1 MSNGE
6 HYIVLLFDIIAV
18 CVMVVWSS
26 IFYIELIECCLI
38 MIFWLMTTYT
48 LGWKAMSS
56 PSVEL
61 ECIIFGGSSCQD
73 QYLLKITVKG
83 KASFKSLMIADD
95 TQIVQR
101 FETLWGAE
109 YAKKDDILW
118 SCNLDRLNNSKSV
131 AHKQDADIAN
141 DSEEAKNQKKQS
153 YSSGQLKLLPFKNKC
168 LLCNNPVS
176 LYLNNSSL
184 AKKSYSQP
192 DNESADVL

>member
-26 IFYIELIECCLI
+26 IFYIELIECYLI
-38 MIFWLMTTYT
+38 MIFWLMMTYT

-109 YAKKDDILW
+109 YPKKDDILW

-184 AKKSYSQP
+184 AKKTYSQP
-192 DNESADVL
+192 DNENADVL

>member
-18 CVMVVWSS
+18 CVMVAWSS

-73 QYLLKITVKG
+73 QYLLKITAKG

-168 LLCNNPVS
+168 ILCNNPVS

-184 AKKSYSQP
+184 AKKTYSQP

>member
-38 MIFWLMTTYT
+38 MIFWLMMTYT

-168 LLCNNPVS
+168 ILCNNPVS

>member
-168 LLCNNPVS
+168 ILCNNPVS

-184 AKKSYSQP
+184 AKKTYSQP

>member
-1 MSNGE
+1 
-6 HYIVLLFDIIAV
+6 
-18 CVMVVWSS
+18 
-26 IFYIELIECCLI
+26 
-38 MIFWLMTTYT
+38 
-48 LGWKAMSS
+48 MSS

-61 ECIIFGGSSCQD
+61 ECIICGGSSCQD

-83 KASFKSLMIADD
+83 TASFKSLMIAED

-109 YAKKDDILW
+109 YAPKDDILW
-118 SCNLDRLNNSKSV
+118 SCKLDRLNNSKSV

-141 DSEEAKNQKKQS
+141 DSKEAKNQKKQS
-153 YSSGQLKLLPFKNKC
+153 CSSGQLKLLPFKNKC
-168 LLCNNPVS
+168 ILCNNPVS

-184 AKKSYSQP
+184 AKKTYSQP

>member
-1 MSNGE
+1 MSNGQ
-6 HYIVLLFDIIAV
+6 HYIVLLFDTIAV

-38 MIFWLMTTYT
+38 MIFRLMTTYT

-168 LLCNNPVS
+168 ILCNNPVS

>member
-38 MIFWLMTTYT
+38 MIFWLMMTYT

-109 YAKKDDILW
+109 YPKKDDILW

-184 AKKSYSQP
+184 AKKTYSQP
-192 DNESADVL
+192 DNENADVL

>member
-1 MSNGE
+1 MSNGQ
-6 HYIVLLFDIIAV
+6 HYIVLLFDTIAV

-168 LLCNNPVS
+168 ILCNNPVS

>member
-168 LLCNNPVS
+168 ILCNNPVS

>member
-1 MSNGE
+1 MSNGQ
-6 HYIVLLFDIIAV
+6 HYIVLLFDTIAV

-168 LLCNNPVS
+168 ILCNNPVS

-184 AKKSYSQP
+184 AKKTYSQP